1 MGIFTRTHIKA
12 AMTSLDD
19 FFWFAFFGGLGV
31 AMTTGPLGCFVVWRR
46 MAYFG
51 DSLAHSALIGVA
63 LGLALS
69 IDTTFGVLIACIAVA
84 VTITLLQDQQRLATD
99 TLLGILAHSS
109 LAIGLVAVSFLD
121 NVRIDL
127 MAYLFGDILAINGT
141 DLVWVYGGG
150 TVALAG
156 LAYIWRPL
164 LALSIHADIAHAE
177 GVPVRATRLA
187 FTLLLAIVIAIAMK
201 IVGVLLIVSMLIIP
215 AATARRFAQ
224 SPEQMAVL
232 AAISGAIAVGG
243 GLTASLH
250 WNTPS
255 GPSIVTAAFVLFLLA
270 NLVGLIFKR
279 V

>member
-19 FFWFAFFGGLGV
+19 FFWFALFGGLGV

-69 IDTTFGVLIACIAVA
+69 IDTTFGVLIACIGVAVA
-84 VTITLLQDQQRLATD
+84 ITLLQDQQRLATD

>member
-19 FFWFAFFGGLGV
+19 FFWFALFGGLGV
-31 AMTTGPLGCFVVWRR
+31 AITTGPLGCFVVWRR

-69 IDTTFGVLIACIAVA
+69 IETTFGVLIACIAAAVA
-84 VTITLLQDQQRLATD
+84 ITLLQDQKRLATD

-150 TVALAG
+150 TIALAG

-270 NLVGLIFKR
+270 NVVGLTFKR

>member
-19 FFWFAFFGGLGV
+19 FFWFALFGGLGV

>member
-1 MGIFTRTHIKA
+1 
-12 AMTSLDD
+12 MTSLDD
-19 FFWFAFFGGLGV
+19 FFWFALFGGLGV

-127 MAYLFGDILAINGT
+127 MAYLFGDILAIN
-141 DLVWVYGGG
+141 
-150 TVALAG
+150 G

-270 NLVGLIFKR
+270 NVVGLVFKR

>member
-19 FFWFAFFGGLGV
+19 FFWFALFGGLGV

-270 NLVGLIFKR
+270 NVVGLVFKR

>member
-19 FFWFAFFGGLGV
+19 FFWFALFGGLGV

-127 MAYLFGDILAINGT
+127 MAYLFGDILAINWT

-156 LAYIWRPL
+156 LSYIWRPL

>member
-1 MGIFTRTHIKA
+1 
-12 AMTSLDD
+12 MTSLDD
-19 FFWFAFFGGLGV
+19 FFWFALFGGLGV

-69 IDTTFGVLIACIAVA
+69 IDTTLGVLIACIAVA
-84 VTITLLQDQQRLATD
+84 VAITLLQDQQRLATD

>member
-19 FFWFAFFGGLGV
+19 FFWFALFGGLGV
-31 AMTTGPLGCFVVWRR
+31 AITTGPLGCFVVWRR

-69 IDTTFGVLIACIAVA
+69 IETTFGVLIACIAVA
-84 VTITLLQDQQRLATD
+84 VAITLLQDQIRLATD

-150 TVALAG
+150 TIALAG

-270 NLVGLIFKR
+270 NVVGLTFKR

>member
-19 FFWFAFFGGLGV
+19 FFWFALFGGLGV

-69 IDTTFGVLIACIAVA
+69 IDTTLGVLIACIAVA
-84 VTITLLQDQQRLATD
+84 VAITLLQDQQLLATD

-127 MAYLFGDILAINGT
+127 MAYLFGDILAITGT

-270 NLVGLIFKR
+270 NVVGLVFKR